1 MNELKLI
8 KSDYFGNVE
17 CDFYGKGQ
25 EVYMTS
31 EQLGECLGYSHA
43 RESVNKI
50 VSKNDYLRNKEF
62 STEVILTSVEG
73 GRNVERKQ
81 RIFTEDGIY
90 EVTMLAKTEKAKE
103 FRSWVRTVLKALR
116 SGKAKLV
123 GMTEY
128 QQMMAETRR
137 RNARVQSARILTQLA
152 KQYHGTTYEQVLNA
166 HATKELT
173 GEYLLPLPKLSE
185 KTYSAEDIGSLLGVS
200 ANMVG
205 RIANANGLKSKEYG
219 AWFNDK
225 AKGHNKEVQCFRYY
239 ESAIPVLRELLN
251 KRAV

>member
-1 MNELKLI
+1 MSDLKLI
-8 KSDYFGNVE
+8 KSEYFGNVE
-17 CDFYGKGQ
+17 CDFYGKSG
-25 EVYMTS
+25 EVYMTIS
-31 EQLGECLGYSHA
+31 QLAECLGYADKSG
-43 RESVNKI
+43 VQKI
-50 VSKNDYLRNKEF
+50 VDRNPYLKNAEF
-62 STEVILTSVEG
+62 SGTDNLSLPSG
-73 GRNVERKQ
+73 GTQRT

-90 EVTMLAKTEKAKE
+90 EVTMLAKTERAKE

-116 SGKAKLV
+116 TGKAKLV

-173 GEYLLPLPKLSE
+173 GEYLLPLPKLGE
-185 KTYSAEDIGSLLGVS
+185 KTYSAEDIGSMLGVS

-205 RIANANGLKSKEYG
+205 RIANANGLKSEEYG

-225 AKGHNKEVQCFRYY
+225 AKSSNKEVQSFRYF
-239 ESAIPVLRELLN
+239 ESAIPVIRDILN
-251 KRAV
+251 QHTV

>member
-1 MNELKLI
+1 MSDLKLI
-8 KSDYFGNVE
+8 KSEYFGNVE
-17 CDFYGKGQ
+17 CDFYGKSG
-25 EVYMTS
+25 EVYMTIS
-31 EQLGECLGYSHA
+31 QLAECLGYA
-43 RESVNKI
+43 
-50 VSKNDYLRNKEF
+50 SKSGMENIISRHEYLKKPEF
-62 STEVILTSVEG
+62 SGTYSLWVPNGNGFSQQKT
-73 GRNVERKQ
+73 

-90 EVTMLAKTEKAKE
+90 EVTMLAKTERAKE

-116 SGKAKLV
+116 TGKTKLV

-173 GEYLLPLPKLSE
+173 GEYLLPLPKLGE
-185 KTYSAEDIGSLLGVS
+185 KTYSAEDIGSMLGVS

-205 RIANANGLKSKEYG
+205 RIANANGLKSEEYG

-225 AKGHNKEVQCFRYY
+225 AKSSNKEVQSFRYF
-239 ESAIPVLRELLN
+239 ESAIPVIRDILN
-251 KRAV
+251 QHTV

>member
-1 MNELKLI
+1 MSDLKLI
-8 KSDYFGNVE
+8 KSEYFGNVE
-17 CDFYGKGQ
+17 CDFYGKSG
-25 EVYMTS
+25 EVYMTIS
-31 EQLGECLGYSHA
+31 QLAECLGYADKKSIENLIE
-43 RESVNKI
+43 RNP
-50 VSKNDYLRNKEF
+50 YLRNEEF
-62 STEVILTSVEG
+62 SFIQKVPLILG
-73 GRNVERKQ
+73 GTQKTRT
-81 RIFTEDGIY
+81 FTEDGIY
-90 EVTMLAKTEKAKE
+90 EVTMLARTERAKE

-116 SGKAKLV
+116 TGKAKLV

-173 GEYLLPLPKLSE
+173 GEYLLPLPKLGE
-185 KTYSAEDIGSLLGVS
+185 KTYSAEDIGSMLGVS

-205 RIANANGLKSKEYG
+205 RIANANGLKSEEYG

-225 AKGHNKEVQCFRYY
+225 AKSSNKEVQSFRYF
-239 ESAIPVLRELLN
+239 ESAIPVIRDILN
-251 KRAV
+251 QHTV

>member
-8 KSDYFGNVE
+8 KSDYFGNIE

-25 EVYMTS
+25 EVYMTIS
-31 EQLGECLGYSHA
+31 QLAECLGYA
-43 RESVNKI
+43 DKKSVENLI
-50 VSKNDYLRNKEF
+50 DRNPYLRNQEF
-62 STEVILTSVEG
+62 SFVQKVPLKLG
-73 GRNVERKQ
+73 GTQNT

-103 FRSWVRTVLKALR
+103 FRAWVRVVLKALR
-116 SGKAKLV
+116 TGKAKLI

-173 GEYLLPLPKLSE
+173 GEYLLPLPKLE
-185 KTYSAEDIGSLLGVS
+185 AKTYSAEDIGSMLGIS

-205 RIANANGLKSKEYG
+205 RIANANGLKTQEYG

-225 AKGHNKEVQCFRYY
+225 ARSSSKEVQSFRYF
-239 ESAIPVLRELLN
+239 ENVIPVLQKLL
-251 KRAV
+251 RT

>member
-1 MNELKLI
+1 MSDLKLI
-8 KSDYFGNVE
+8 KSEYFGNVE
-17 CDFYGKGQ
+17 CDFYGKSG
-25 EVYMTS
+25 EVYMTIS
-31 EQLGECLGYSHA
+31 QLAECLGYADKKSIENLIE
-43 RESVNKI
+43 RNP
-50 VSKNDYLRNKEF
+50 YLRNEEF
-62 STEVILTSVEG
+62 SFIQKVPLILG
-73 GRNVERKQ
+73 GTQKTRT
-81 RIFTEDGIY
+81 FTEDGIY
-90 EVTMLAKTEKAKE
+90 EVTMLARTERAKE

-116 SGKAKLV
+116 TGKAKLV

-173 GEYLLPLPKLSE
+173 GEYLLPLPKLGE
-185 KTYSAEDIGSLLGVS
+185 KTYSAEDIGSMLGVS

-205 RIANANGLKSKEYG
+205 RIANANGLKSEEYG

-225 AKGHNKEVQCFRYY
+225 AKSSNKEVQSFRYF
-239 ESAIPVLRELLN
+239 ESAIPVIRDILN
-251 KRAV
+251 QHPV

>member
-43 RESVNKI
+43 RENINKI
-50 VSKNDYLRNKEF
+50 VSRNDYLRNKEF

-128 QQMMAETRR
+128 QQMMADTRR
-137 RNARVQSARILTQLA
+137 QNIAVQKARILNQMAAEYEGT
-152 KQYHGTTYEQVLNA
+152 YHQVLQA
-166 HATKELT
+166 YATKELT
-173 GEYLLPLPKLSE
+173 GEFILPLPKLE
-185 KTYSAEDIGSLLGVS
+185 AKTYSAEEIGVMLGVS

-205 RIANANGLKSKEYG
+205 RIANANGLKCKEYG

-225 AKGHNKEVQCFRYY
+225 AKGHSKEVQCFRYY
-239 ESAIPVLRELLN
+239 ENVIPVIRGLLRQTT
-251 KRAV
+251 A